1 MMEQWKVTVAERKE
15 KMWEV
20 KVAAKMWLQWMAKVQ
35 HVMVKVGWTR
45 I

>member
-15 KMWEV
+15 KVWEV
-20 KVAAKMWLQWMAKVQ
+20 KVAAKMWLQRMAKVQ